1 MNSLKKINKFQK
13 YSFFEDKKLVKSLA
27 EHIEDNEFK
36 EVSKLLRKKLK
47 KWTKTT
53 FRIGVFG
60 QARTGKTLVKDLFNM
75 TYNINF
81 SSKKY
86 WHRSLQ
92 SRLENLNSKPKI
104 LRLSFLMDQKFFD
117 V

>member
-1 MNSLKKINKFQK
+1 MKKINKFQK

-60 QARTGKTLVKDLFNM
+60 QARTGKTLVKDLFHM